1 MNLWVSTDAAPEKA
15 NKRVGNSHVGNH
27 WRRASRVP
35 PDGDVAN
42 AINGEVRHD
51 AVTSGATSAITTV
64 FVWPANHISLD
75 ANADLAAMQRVVL
88 KARLPHR
95 EASEPQARTLCTRDR
110 IANEREAP
118 ANVENLKTRV
128 AIGEVSRISLG
139 AGVLAR

>member
-35 PDGDVAN
+35 PDGDVAD

-51 AVTSGATSAITTV
+51 AVTSAIKTD
-64 FVWPANHISLD
+64 FVWPAHHISLD
-75 ANADLAAMQRVVL
+75 ADADLAAMQRVIS
-88 KARLPHR
+88 KARLPHC
-95 EASEPQARTLCTRDR
+95 EAFEPQARTLCTCDR
-110 IANEREAP
+110 IANEREPP

-128 AIGEVSRISLG
+128 AIGEISRISLG
-139 AGVLAR
+139 ARVLAH